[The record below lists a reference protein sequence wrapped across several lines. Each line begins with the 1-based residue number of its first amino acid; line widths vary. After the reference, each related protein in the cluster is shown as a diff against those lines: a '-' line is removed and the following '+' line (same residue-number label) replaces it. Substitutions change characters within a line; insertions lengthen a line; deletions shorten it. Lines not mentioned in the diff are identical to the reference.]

1 MKTATSFP
9 SGVTLL
15 VDQTRTRWQ
24 ASLRMPCWVHAY
36 TCTDGKLENNAY
48 SGQRKHKNERSLA
61 GDFFSRYHCFFEFTS
76 ALCWC

>member
-24 ASLRMPCWVHAY
+24 ASLRMPCWVRAY
-36 TCTDGKLENNAY
+36 TCTDGRMESLKTMPTVG
-48 SGQRKHKNERSLA
+48 SGNIKMKEV
-61 GDFFSRYHCFFEFTS
+61 
-76 ALCWC
+76 